1 MSIATCAVDAV
12 TNVLVV
18 LSLCV
23 CVTVF
28 APMFVMP
35 VKLPDSVSPALFA
48 GVYPSAVV
56 TSEEVSVTAPVLVLN
71 DRIPLLVIVYVP
83 EETDVA
89 IEFVPL
95 TANVPPPDTVP
106 EPVFATRLIVVE
118 IELFEAEVTLPRSST
133 VIVGINVAEPYVP
146 ADTPDVA
153 RSIATAPE
161 VKDCVILEEEFE
173 VNDVTGVSDE
183 IVVVLPYA
191 ST

>member
-1 MSIATCAVDAV
+1 LSIATCAVDAV

-56 TSEEVSVTAPVLVLN
+56 TSEDVSVTAPVLVLN

-118 IELFEAEVTLPRSST
+118 IELFEAEVTLP
-133 VIVGINVAEPYVP
+133 
-146 ADTPDVA
+146 
-153 RSIATAPE
+153 
-161 VKDCVILEEEFE
+161 
-173 VNDVTGVSDE
+173 
-183 IVVVLPYA
+183 
-191 ST
+191 